1 MNKKILERRKKL
13 VTILIFLIKF
23 NLLAIPMYIIMYL
36 DLTLP
41 PLQVFLAD
49 MTEKILTS
57 LGYSV
62 ARQDQFLT
70 LSNIT
75 IDISMDCTGWKSMYA
90 LAALTIATPSI
101 WKKKLRFLVIGLPAI
116 FLLNFI
122 RIVTTIIFALQFG
135 LQYLEIVHTLF
146 WREGLILAVVVAWF
160 LWLRTVRYNIKN
172 HKSII

>member
-1 MNKKILERRKKL
+1 MKKKILERRKKL
-13 VTILIFLIKF
+13 LTILTFLIKF

-49 MTEKILTS
+49 MTGKVLTS
-57 LGYSV
+57 FGYSV
-62 ARQDQFLT
+62 AREGQFLI

-75 IDISMDCTGWKSMYA
+75 IDISMDCTGWKSMYTLVA
-90 LAALTIATPSI
+90 LAIATPSA
-101 WKKKLRFLVIGLPAI
+101 WKKRLRFLAIGLPAI

-135 LQYLEIVHTLF
+135 LQYLEVVHTVF

-160 LWLRTVRYNIKN
+160 LWLRTVRYNTKN